1 MNLKFKFR
9 TISERAANAIQVD
22 PHTKFIFCTPG
33 KTVKSP
39 VKIPSLGIVIAFTKE
54 TAELG
59 WYKYEIKKL

>member
-9 TISERAANAIQVD
+9 TISKRAASAIQSA
-22 PHTKFIFCTPG
+22 PRTKFAFCTAG
-33 KTVKSP
+33 NTVKSP
-39 VKIPSLGIVIAFTKE
+39 VEIPSLGVVVYFTKE